1 MVQGERGSCH
11 SYALHCFGH
20 ISSILD
26 IQNPVKSNGSNRE
39 LKEIIHIVVCK
50 PNKAQQ
56 TSFQT
61 IELTSILPCFIIS
74 VSLLFYFT
82 FKNICLMMYTF

>member
-11 SYALHCFGH
+11 SYPLHCFGH
-20 ISSILD
+20 AASMLH
-26 IQNPVKSNGSNRE
+26 IQNSVKINGANRE
-39 LKEIIHIVVCK
+39 LKEIIHIVVRR

-82 FKNICLMMYTF
+82 VTKM

>member
-11 SYALHCFGH
+11 SYALHNFGQGTSMLH
-20 ISSILD
+20 
-26 IQNPVKSNGSNRE
+26 IQNPAKSNGSNRE

-61 IELTSILPCFIIS
+61 IELTTILSCFIIS
-74 VSLLFYFT
+74 VSFLFNFT
-82 FKNICLMMYTF
+82 FTKI

>member
-11 SYALHCFGH
+11 SYAVHCFGH
-20 ISSILD
+20 STGMLHIK
-26 IQNPVKSNGSNRE
+26 NPAKINGSNIE

-61 IELTSILPCFIIS
+61 TEFTTNLSCFIIS
-74 VSLLFYFT
+74 VSFLFYFT
-82 FKNICLMMYTF
+82 FTKI

>member
-20 ISSILD
+20 ATSMLH
-26 IQNPVKSNGSNRE
+26 IQNPVKNNGSNRE

-56 TSFQT
+56 TSFQ
-61 IELTSILPCFIIS
+61 LTSILPCFIIPIS
-74 VSLLFYFT
+74 ILFYFT
-82 FKNICLMMYTF
+82 FKKI

>member
-11 SYALHCFGH
+11 SCPLHCFGH
-20 ISSILD
+20 ATSMLHV
-26 IQNPVKSNGSNRE
+26 QNPAKSNGSNRE

-50 PNKAQQ
+50 QNKAQQ

-61 IELTSILPCFIIS
+61 IELTSVLPCFIIS

-82 FKNICLMMYTF
+82 FTKIWLMMYTF